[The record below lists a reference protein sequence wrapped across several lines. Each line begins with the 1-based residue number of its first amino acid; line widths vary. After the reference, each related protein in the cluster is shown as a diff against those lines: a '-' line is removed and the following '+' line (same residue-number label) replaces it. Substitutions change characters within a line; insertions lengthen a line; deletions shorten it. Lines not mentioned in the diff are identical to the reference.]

1 MEMAQRIKGTALK
14 IAEKAGAFLLQNY
27 GKVHRITQKGI
38 YSINLVTDIDKKSE
52 AYIVGHLLKA
62 FPDHQILAEEGSLS
76 KTSSPYKWLIDPLDG
91 TTNFLHGF
99 PFFAV
104 SIGLE
109 IKGDMAFG
117 IVYAPMLRELFVAE
131 RKKGATLNGK
141 RIHVS
146 KETALAKS
154 LLATGFPY
162 DVRVARRNNL
172 NYFSTFAKKA
182 RAIRRAGAASIDL
195 CYIACGR
202 FDGFWELRLA
212 PWDLA
217 AGVLMIEE
225 AGGKVTNFSGQKLN
239 LYGGD
244 DTVASN
250 SKIHSAL
257 LRVIRQ
263 VEKRS

>member
-1 MEMAQRIKGTALK
+1 MHHIKKTALK
-14 IAEKAGAFLLQNY
+14 IATEAGAILLQNY
-27 GKVHRITQKGI
+27 GKVHRITQKGMHA
-38 YSINLVTDIDKKSE
+38 INLVTDIDKKSE
-52 AYIVGHLLKA
+52 KYIVGRLLKA

-76 KTSSPYKWLIDPLDG
+76 ETLSPYKWLIDPLDG
-91 TTNFLHGF
+91 TTNYLHGF

-109 IKGDMAFG
+109 IKGELAFG

-146 KETALAKS
+146 KERTLAKS

-162 DVRVARRNNL
+162 DVRVAKRNNL
-172 NYFSTFAKKA
+172 NYFSAFVKKA

-195 CYIACGR
+195 CYVACGR
-202 FDGFWELRLA
+202 FGGFWELRLA

-217 AGVLMIEE
+217 AGVLMVQE
-225 AGGKVTNFSGQKLN
+225 AGGKVTNFSGRKLS
-239 LYGGD
+239 LYGSG

-250 SKIHSAL
+250 GKIHTAL
-257 LRVIRQ
+257 LQVIQ
-263 VEKRS
+263 NIK

>member
-1 MEMAQRIKGTALK
+1 MQEIKKTALR
-14 IAEKAGAFLLQNY
+14 IAIKAGAILLQNY
-27 GKVHRITQKGI
+27 GKVHRITHKGI
-38 YSINLVTDIDKKSE
+38 HAINLVTDIDKKSE
-52 AYIVGHLLKA
+52 AYIVKHLLKA

-76 KTSSPYKWLIDPLDG
+76 KTASPYKWLIDPLDG
-91 TTNFLHGF
+91 TTNYLHGF

-109 IKGDMAFG
+109 IEGDVALG

-146 KETALAKS
+146 KETELAKS

-162 DVRVARRNNL
+162 DVRVAKRNNL
-172 NYFSTFAKKA
+172 DYFSAFVKKA

-217 AGVLMIEE
+217 AGVLMVEE
-225 AGGKVTNFSGQKLN
+225 AGGKVTNFEGKRLN
-239 LYGGD
+239 IYGD
-244 DTVASN
+244 DAAASN
-250 SKIHSAL
+250 GKIHATL
-257 LRVIRQ
+257 LRVIQ
-263 VEKRS
+263 KSGKRK